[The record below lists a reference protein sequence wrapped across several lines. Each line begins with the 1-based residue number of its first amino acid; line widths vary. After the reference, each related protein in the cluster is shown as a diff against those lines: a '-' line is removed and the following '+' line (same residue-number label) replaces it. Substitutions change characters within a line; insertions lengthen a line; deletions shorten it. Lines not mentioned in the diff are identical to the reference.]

1 VAGLTFNIIYIRDT
15 AGPLSRF
22 VPTLVDGADWCS
34 YRLVSNGCP
43 PPEEQILQQV
53 ADDLPGVTFASLN
66 SPVVLTHGNALS
78 TLAASYDDGDFFAVM
93 DSDIIADGNFGARLL
108 QWLEN
113 HDAVFSASPLWARDV
128 DQVLPDD
135 ATEVAGPHV
144 RTPAGICL
152 GNSYFAVYRRAALHR
167 VMAAAAV
174 TLDKYTDLRTCAS
187 GFRDYLARYRL
198 ARADYVPTKLLNLG
212 FSYLGLP
219 IAHFDC
225 PELLHIGG
233 FSMAT
238 YAQAAERAHTA
249 GAATQPAETVAT
261 MLDYSDH
268 RPYMSRKQAVCDR
281 LMMSFAAIDRGDRPD
296 RTIQFRDQLEAQL
309 RRVEELYAHQA
320 WRDALPTRH

>member
-15 AGPLSRF
+15 AKPLSRF

-34 YRLVSNGCP
+34 YRLVSNGCT
-43 PPEEQILQQV
+43 PPEEQILRQV

-66 SPVVLTHGNALS
+66 TPVVLSHGTALS
-78 TLAASYDDGDFFAVM
+78 ALAAAYDDGDFFAVM

-108 QWLEN
+108 HWLEN
-113 HDAVFSASPLWARDV
+113 HDAVFSAAPLWATPEDL
-128 DQVLPDD
+128 VLPDD

-167 VMAAAAV
+167 VMAACSV
-174 TLDKYTDLRTCAS
+174 TLDKYTDLRTCAPR
-187 GFRDYLARYRL
+187 FRDYLARHRL

-219 IAHFDC
+219 TAHFGC

-238 YAQAAERAHTA
+238 YAQAADHAHTT
-249 GAATQPAETVAT
+249 GVATQPAETIST
-261 MLDYSDH
+261 MLDYTDH
-268 RPYMSRKQAVCDR
+268 RPYMPRKQAVCDR
-281 LMMSFAAIDRGDRPD
+281 LMMSFAAIDHGERPD
-296 RTIQFRDQLEAQL
+296 RAIQFPDQLEPQL
-309 RRVEELYAHQA
+309 RRVEELYAQQA
-320 WRDALPTRH
+320 WRDIIPSRQ